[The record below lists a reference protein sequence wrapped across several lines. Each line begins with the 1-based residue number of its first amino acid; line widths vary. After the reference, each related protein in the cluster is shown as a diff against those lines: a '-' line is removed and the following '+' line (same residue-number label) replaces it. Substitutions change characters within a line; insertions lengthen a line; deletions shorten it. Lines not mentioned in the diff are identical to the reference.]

1 MKIDLNLNKQ
11 SIKELVELGVKNYYF
26 SSPLHIQRVALLR
39 DASKQNLITLK
50 F

>member
-1 MKIDLNLNKQ
+1 MRIDLNLNKQ
-11 SIKELVELGVKNYYF
+11 SIKELADLGVTNYYF

-50 F
+50 T